1 MRRLNGKR
9 ETLSPRSDIKHCFS
23 KAQEANEGDSHGVAN
38 ESNQP
43 TSPQSRKLTLWVRIG
58 IYSLF
63 VLSGQAVAT
72 LLGRL
77 YYERGGQSK
86 WLATLVQLAGFPILL
101 PYYFIPI
108 KRFKTKTNHTTTST
122 TTNSIQSKKPST
134 LLVTSIYLVLGLM
147 VAAACYLYSV
157 GLMYL
162 PVSTY
167 SIICASQLGFNA
179 FFSFFLNSQKFT
191 PYIINSLV
199 LLTISSVLLVFE
211 PNSEESSKVSKGKY
225 ALGFVCTVGASAG
238 YGLILPLTQ
247 FFMNKVLKK
256 ESFSVVMDVIV
267 FQSLVATVAILVGL
281 FASSEWSTLREEMNE
296 FELGKVSYVMTLS
309 WTAIAWQVL
318 SIGIVGLI
326 LEVSALFSNV
336 IGVLGLPI
344 VPVMAVFFF
353 HEKMDGIKAMAMVLA
368 IWGFVSYAYQN
379 YLDNHSS
386 KNDNPIRNSQSNGSP
401 ERVKELNG

>member
-1 MRRLNGKR
+1 MG
-9 ETLSPRSDIKHCFS
+9 EAQEVQLSIR
-23 KAQEANEGDSHGVAN
+23 AQEANEGDSHGVAN

-43 TSPQSRKLTLWVRIG
+43 TSPQSRKLTLWIRIG

-77 YYERGGQSK
+77 YYEGGGQSK
-86 WLATLVQLAGFPILL
+86 WMATLVQLAGFPILL
-101 PYYFIPI
+101 PYYFITT
-108 KRFKTKTNHTTTST
+108 KRYKTKTNHFATST

-134 LLVTSIYLVLGLM
+134 LLVTSIYLVLGLII
-147 VAAACYLYSV
+147 AADCYLYSV

-167 SIICASQLGFNA
+167 SIICASQLAFNA

-238 YGLILPLTQ
+238 YGLVLSLTQ
-247 FFMNKVLKK
+247 FLMNKVLKK

-267 FQSLVATVAILVGL
+267 FQSLVASVAILVGL

-309 WTAIAWQVL
+309 WTAIGWQVF
-318 SIGIVGLI
+318 SIGVVGLI
-326 LEVSALFSNV
+326 LEVSSLFSNV
-336 IGVLGLPI
+336 ISVLGLPI

-353 HEKMDGIKAMAMVLA
+353 HEKMDGIKAMAMILA

-386 KNDNPIRNSQSNGSP
+386 KNDNSIRNGQSNGSP
-401 ERVKELNG
+401 QRVKELNG